1 MDLTSQN
8 NIKIS
13 FNIDENNQTTTVTFK
28 DSMDVTLGEVIVET
42 VRFRPLFDGV
52 LNITKELFPSHD
64 TTIQKYRSRF
74 ETNTLEGEINF

>member
-1 MDLTSQN
+1 MDLTSQS

-42 VRFRPLFDGV
+42 VRFRPFFDGV